1 MIRPPVISVCIPAY
15 RAERHL
21 AATLASVRIQ
31 SFADWELIVVEDGSR
46 DGTEALVDAFA
57 KTVSQPVRYLRH
69 DDNRGLSATR
79 NIAIAAA
86 VAPCLAQLDAD
97 DLWQPDHLA
106 TSLAVLGDPAL
117 PAATF
122 AACEIF
128 DDATSAPLGHR
139 TLAPNDYN
147 HIAEALQ
154 SGRLVAQPSGVLLT
168 RAAIERVGDFDL
180 ALPICNDVDFW
191 IRLVRAGVPF
201 RFTGRETLRY
211 RKHPDAM
218 SRRSADLIAE
228 LARVHL
234 KHRDWAAISVTARRT
249 RLRRLFLSAARMDA
263 RSRPAR
269 ALRELF
275 TALVFPCFIR

>member
-1 MIRPPVISVCIPAY
+1 VKTPRISICIPAY

-21 AATLASVRIQ
+21 AATLASVRAQ
-31 SFADWELIVVEDGSR
+31 SFDDWELIVVEDGSR
-46 DGTEALVDAFA
+46 DSTESLVNAFA
-57 KTVSQPVRYLRH
+57 ATVPQPVRYLRH
-69 DDNRGLSATR
+69 EQNRKLPATR
-79 NIAIAAA
+79 NTAHAAA
-86 VAPCLAQLDAD
+86 VAPCLALLDAD
-97 DLWQPDHLA
+97 DLWTPDHLA
-106 TSLAVLGDPAL
+106 TSLALLGDPTL

-128 DDATSAPLGHR
+128 DDATDATLGHR
-139 TLAPNDYN
+139 TLAPKDYD
-147 HIAEALQ
+147 HIAEALH
-154 SGRLVAQPSGVLLT
+154 SGRLIAQPSGVLIT
-168 RAAIERVGDFDL
+168 RAALNRAGGFDEIF
-180 ALPICNDVDFW
+180 PICNDIDFW
-191 IRLVRAGVPF
+191 IRLARAGVPF

-228 LARVHL
+228 LARVHF

-249 RLRRLFLSAARMDA
+249 RLRRLFLSAARMNA

-269 ALRELF
+269 ALHELF

>member
-1 MIRPPVISVCIPAY
+1 MKTPRISICIPAY

-21 AATLASVRIQ
+21 AATLASVRAQ
-31 SFADWELIVVEDGSR
+31 SFDDWELIVVEDGSR
-46 DGTEALVDAFA
+46 DSTESLVNAFA
-57 KTVSQPVRYLRH
+57 ATVPQPVRYLRH
-69 DDNRGLSATR
+69 EQNRKLPATR
-79 NIAIAAA
+79 NTAHAAA
-86 VAPCLAQLDAD
+86 VAPCLALLDAD
-97 DLWQPDHLA
+97 DLWTPDHLA
-106 TSLAVLGDPAL
+106 TSLALLGDPTL

-128 DDATSAPLGHR
+128 DDATDATLGHR
-139 TLAPNDYN
+139 TLAPKDYD
-147 HIAEALQ
+147 HIAEALH
-154 SGRLVAQPSGVLLT
+154 SGRLIAQPSGVLIT
-168 RAAIERVGDFDL
+168 RAALNRAGGFDEIF
-180 ALPICNDVDFW
+180 PICNDIDFW
-191 IRLVRAGVPF
+191 IRLARAGVPF
-201 RFTGRETLRY
+201 RFTGHETLRY

-228 LARVHL
+228 LARVHF

-269 ALRELF
+269 ALHELF

>member
-1 MIRPPVISVCIPAY
+1 VKTPRISICIPAY

-21 AATLASVRIQ
+21 AATLASVRAQ
-31 SFADWELIVVEDGSR
+31 SFDDWELIVVEDGSR
-46 DGTEALVDAFA
+46 DSTESLVNAFA
-57 KTVSQPVRYLRH
+57 ATVPQPVRYLRH
-69 DDNRGLSATR
+69 EQNRKLPATR
-79 NIAIAAA
+79 NTAHAAA
-86 VAPCLAQLDAD
+86 VAPCLALLDAD
-97 DLWQPDHLA
+97 DLWTPDHLA
-106 TSLAVLGDPAL
+106 TSLALLGDPTL

-128 DDATSAPLGHR
+128 DDATDATLGHR
-139 TLAPNDYN
+139 TLAPKDYD
-147 HIAEALQ
+147 HIAEALH
-154 SGRLVAQPSGVLLT
+154 SGRLIAQPSGVLIT
-168 RAAIERVGDFDL
+168 RAALNRAGGFDEIF
-180 ALPICNDVDFW
+180 PICNDIDFW
-191 IRLVRAGVPF
+191 IRLARAGVPF
-201 RFTGRETLRY
+201 RFTGHETLRY

-228 LARVHL
+228 LARVHF

-269 ALRELF
+269 ALHELF

>member
-1 MIRPPVISVCIPAY
+1 MKTPRISICIPAY

-21 AATLASVRIQ
+21 AATLASVRAQ
-31 SFADWELIVVEDGSR
+31 SFDDWELIVVEDGSR
-46 DGTEALVDAFA
+46 DSTESLVNAFA
-57 KTVSQPVRYLRH
+57 ATVPQPVRYLRH
-69 DDNRGLSATR
+69 EQNRKLPATR
-79 NIAIAAA
+79 NTAHAAA
-86 VAPCLAQLDAD
+86 VAPCLALLDAD
-97 DLWQPDHLA
+97 DLWTPDHLA
-106 TSLAVLGDPAL
+106 TSLALLGDPTL

-128 DDATSAPLGHR
+128 DDATDATLGHR
-139 TLAPNDYN
+139 TLAPKDYD
-147 HIAEALQ
+147 HIAEALH
-154 SGRLVAQPSGVLLT
+154 SGRLIAQPSGVLIT
-168 RAAIERVGDFDL
+168 RAALNRAGGFDEIF
-180 ALPICNDVDFW
+180 PICNDIDFW
-191 IRLVRAGVPF
+191 IRLARAGVPF

-228 LARVHL
+228 LARVHF

-249 RLRRLFLSAARMDA
+249 RLRRLFLSAARMNA

-269 ALRELF
+269 ALHELF